1 MPSYWPYS
9 VSDALTV
16 TLWTLCGIVNRCV
29 NVPLPSDFIR
39 VILPLQEMM
48 RYFLFE
54 TLTLK
59 SYVESACNATS
70 GEMIST
76 SFAEDFSGTGY

>member
-1 MPSYWPYS
+1 M
-9 VSDALTV
+9 
-16 TLWTLCGIVNRCV
+16 TLWVLRGIVSRCV

-39 VILPLQEMM
+39 VIFPLQERM

-76 SFAEDFSGTGY
+76 SFAEDLNETGYWMLLASFACTKK

>member
-1 MPSYWPYS
+1 MSEALIVMLLASY
-9 VSDALTV
+9 
-16 TLWTLCGIVNRCV
+16 GIVNRCV
-29 NVPLPSDFIR
+29 NVPLPSNFIR

-59 SYVESACNATS
+59 SYEESAFSATS